1 MLYREAK
8 NKKHQIE
15 IVKQL
20 TGYSDLQIEY
30 ILKKGGVL
38 ELKDDKKAAIM
49 EQYNKGLS
57 DSDIARAT
65 GIAQSQVSTFLRGEK
80 LPANGKAWGGK
91 KKETSVAPDVK
102 KVVPEVVEKEPEV
115 KAAEKIEKDEDKAV
129 EETKEVNASELKQG
143 LILPKPELFK
153 EKNKAVQPEVIKQDL
168 NKVSQ
173 EGKQAAEHVIKQR
186 PKLSSYEA
194 NMTDEAYLKLAVLTL
209 ETCKSITE
217 IMKGIW
223 G

>member
-91 KKETSVAPDVK
+91 KKETE
-102 KVVPEVVEKEPEV
+102 VPEIPEEVQEV
-115 KAAEKIEKDEDKAV
+115 KAPDKIEKKEDKPV
-129 EETKEVNASELKQG
+129 EETKEVKQG

-153 EKNKAVQPEVIKQDL
+153 DKNKAVQPEEVKQDL
-168 NKVSQ
+168 SKVSQ
-173 EGKQAAEHVIKQR
+173 EIKQAAEQVIKQR

>member
-8 NKKHQIE
+8 NKKSQVE
-15 IVKQL
+15 IIKQL

-38 ELKDDKKAAIM
+38 ELKDDKKAMIM

-57 DSDIARAT
+57 DTDIARET
-65 GIAQSQVSTFLRGEK
+65 GVAQSQVSTFLRGEK

-91 KKETSVAPDVK
+91 KKET
-102 KVVPEVVEKEPEV
+102 VVPEIIPEEVQEV
-115 KAAEKIEKDEDKAV
+115 KAPDKIEKEEDKPV
-129 EETKEVNASELKQG
+129 EETKEVKQG

-153 EKNKAVQPEVIKQDL
+153 DKNKAVQPEEGKQDL
-168 NKVSQ
+168 SKVSQ
-173 EGKQAAEHVIKQR
+173 EIKQAAEQVIKQR
-186 PKLSSYEA
+186 PKLSEYEA
-194 NMTDEAYLKLAVLTL
+194 NLTDEAYLKLAILTL
-209 ETCKSITE
+209 E